1 MTMAGSPPSGPSP
14 SRRSRPRIGR
24 WLLPGAAALLL
35 AGGTVAVLVAFD
47 VGGIRGTAPPGPP
60 TRTDEPAVVTPETK
74 SPLEPETRRVAGRF
88 ILTAVARRELDEAWS
103 LAAPQLRGGLTLE
116 QWRTGSIPVVPYPV
130 DDIKPVR
137 LSVTRSTSS
146 EASIRVYLD
155 PKRPGKVKPQIFI
168 MQLRKIG
175 GRWLVAAWVPYNAI
189 AIPRGTSS

>member
-1 MTMAGSPPSGPSP
+1 MLF
-14 SRRSRPRIGR
+14 RS
-24 WLLPGAAALLL
+24 
-35 AGGTVAVLVAFD
+35 
-47 VGGIRGTAPPGPP
+47 
-60 TRTDEPAVVTPETK
+60 
-74 SPLEPETRRVAGRF
+74 
-88 ILTAVARRELDEAWS
+88 
-103 LAAPQLRGGLTLE
+103 
-116 QWRTGSIPVVPYPV
+116 PV